1 MQAEQ
6 QSVLKCLDSMALS
19 LADHGHH
26 WTTEQRQ
33 AYEASVAYLTTGDC
47 KETGSSASD

>member
-1 MQAEQ
+1 MQAEHQ
-6 QSVLKCLDSMALS
+6 IVLKCLDSMALS

-33 AYEASVAYLTTGDC
+33 AYEASVAYLTSDGC
-47 KETGSSASD
+47 KETDSSVSG